1 MALNKNGIF
10 SVASLILTIIGII
23 LILLGVLKY
32 TDYAIGFSF
41 VCIGFICIGWA
52 FSALKGRV

>member
-32 TDYAIGFSF
+32 EYAIYEEKPEELS
-41 VCIGFICIGWA
+41 
-52 FSALKGRV
+52 STY